1 MNTEPEIREI
11 EVRSIMTRSTLPVGG
26 YSVNP
31 YVGCT
36 HACRYCYAS
45 FMKRFTKH
53 PELWGSFLDV
63 KSWEPLKNPGKYNGS
78 RIVIGSVTDGYNPQ
92 EATFRRT
99 RRILEELRGC
109 TAEIMVCTKSDLV
122 LRDLDLLKQ
131 FPKATVSWSIN
142 TLDEAFRADM
152 DHAATIARRIE
163 AMKQTYA
170 AGIRTVCFISPI
182 FPGITDA
189 KAIIEQVKD
198 FADLIWLENL
208 NLRGQFKGSIMAYIR
223 EKHPNLLPL
232 YEEIYNRKR
241 TDYWKGL
248 EADIAQYARQHD
260 YPYRINDLPYGR
272 SQQGK
277 PVIVNY
283 FYHEKIRLDKNK

>member
-1 MNTEPEIREI
+1 MNTEPEIKEI
-11 EVRSIMTRSTLPVGG
+11 DVRSIMTQSTLPVGG

-53 PELWGSFLDV
+53 PESWGSFLDV
-63 KSWEPLKNPGKYNGS
+63 KNWEPVRNAQKYNGS

-142 TLDEAFRADM
+142 TLDETFRADM
-152 DHAATIARRIE
+152 DHAVSIARRIE

-182 FPGITDA
+182 FPGITDV
-189 KAIIEQVKD
+189 KAIIAQVKD

-208 NLRGQFKGSIMAYIR
+208 NLRGQFKSGIMHYIG
-223 EKHPNLLPL
+223 EKYPSLLPL

-241 TDYWKGL
+241 LNFWKGL
-248 EADIAQYARQHD
+248 EADISQYARLHG
-260 YPYRINDLPYGR
+260 YSYRINDLPYGR

-277 PVIVNY
+277 PVIVNC
-283 FYHEKIRLDKNK
+283 FYHEKIRLDKSK